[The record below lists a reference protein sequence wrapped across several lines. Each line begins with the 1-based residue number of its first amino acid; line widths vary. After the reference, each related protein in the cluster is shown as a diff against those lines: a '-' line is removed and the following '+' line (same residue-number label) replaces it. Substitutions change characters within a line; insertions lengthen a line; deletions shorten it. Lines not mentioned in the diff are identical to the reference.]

1 MTIKDRPDNQRHD
14 LIYSYANYNYSNI
27 LPPLVTA
34 KGAGDYWFGFCMMRG
49 VDSVDSANATA
60 SSLSAYVYMQR
71 TTKEVTTGSASFDG
85 TRNITGTGIE
95 VSNTEW
101 TRIGTAG
108 YLDGTDKHFQ
118 VHLNITGVG
127 QANDIVY
134 VDNFELVPLKLTLDE
149 VPAIIT
155 GVTSEL
161 PAYSV
166 IKDYDDYAGENWQTA
181 LDLPTEVDVSLDN
194 GGTGKASVEWDYSAL
209 DLTTHGWYVLNG
221 KLVSE
226 DYANPSDL
234 TVKQVVSIHSY
245 SNLLAE
251 YNGSLESAWYWSIRN
266 NQNFTTD
273 PVMHG
278 TYATN
283 QIMPNW
289 NPGVAGDILY
299 SYNKYSDIPAD
310 FVTETG
316 AGQYWF
322 GIWAQIGAN
331 TQSGKVNEN
340 FQLRVYMKRTTT
352 LVENV
357 ASMTENENLIS
368 YDASRT
374 YTGEYVKLNADTYT
388 RVGLFAE
395 LDGTDEHLRFFANP
409 NGASNVAYD
418 VLHLDNMEL
427 VPLKL
432 TLSETPAIITDAVD
446 PTALSVIQNYDDYVG
461 EDWQTALDLP
471 AQVYVALDDNTAG
484 KADVTWDFS
493 TLDVSKLGRYV
504 VTGTVTSE
512 EYIITDQDQ
521 WYLCGFRK
529 TSQNT
534 GPLCVG
540 QPGGFVGYAS
550 YLS

>member
-1 MTIKDRPDNQRHD
+1 MEQVIYIRP
-14 LIYSYANYNYSNI
+14 
-27 LPPLVTA
+27 
-34 KGAGDYWFGFCMMRG
+34 
-49 VDSVDSANATA
+49 
-60 SSLSAYVYMQR
+60 
-71 TTKEVTTGSASFDG
+71 
-85 TRNITGTGIE
+85 
-95 VSNTEW
+95 
-101 TRIGTAG
+101 
-108 YLDGTDKHFQ
+108 
-118 VHLNITGVG
+118 
-127 QANDIVY
+127 
-134 VDNFELVPLKLTLDE
+134 
-149 VPAIIT
+149 
-155 GVTSEL
+155 
-161 PAYSV
+161 
-166 IKDYDDYAGENWQTA
+166 
-181 LDLPTEVDVSLDN
+181 
-194 GGTGKASVEWDYSAL
+194 
-209 DLTTHGWYVLNG
+209 
-221 KLVSE
+221 
-226 DYANPSDL
+226 
-234 TVKQVVSIHSY
+234 Y

-251 YNGSLESAWYWSIRN
+251 YNGSLESALYWSIRN

-283 QIMPNW
+283 QTMPNW

-432 TLSETPAIITDAVD
+432 SLPDLVEPTIKDASLALQNNLAIKY
-446 PTALSVIQNYDDYVG
+446 TALAEKFGTAYTAPYMVFSMNGKDTTVEGVAEGDSYVFWFKNIAPHQISDTITATLHATFNGVDVVLDTVDYSVLTYCKNKIGTGNAKLDTLLADLINYSV
-461 EDWQTALDLP
+461 ELQKSLNKTPLDTTG
-471 AQVYVALDDNTAG
+471 LD
-484 KADVTWDFS
+484 
-493 TLDVSKLGRYV
+493 
-504 VTGTVTSE
+504 
-512 EYIITDQDQ
+512 Q
-521 WYLCGFRK
+521 
-529 TSQNT
+529 
-534 GPLCVG
+534 
-540 QPGGFVGYAS
+540 
-550 YLS
+550 